1 VPIAEAQASIF
12 SVPFGE
18 SRCILNI
25 YLQLRS
31 SRMRFNSGIPL
42 VLESGLHGATDFL
55 RVLVMND
62 IYDEGLARQQEELAA
77 TADMVAQRKA
87 MLGLLNL
94 NAGEHVLD
102 VGSGNGI
109 FVRDVLEIVGS
120 NGHACGID
128 ISEIMVGMAQNIC
141 PGAAFVKGDATDLPV
156 DDESYDVLTTS
167 QLLCFV
173 HDIPGAL
180 REFYRVLKP
189 GGRMLILDTD
199 WESLIWNCRNQALM
213 SRAVKLFTSPLVNLY
228 TPRSLSRQ
236 ITETGFELLD
246 RQSFSVINW
255 ERDPNSYSEQ
265 CAGFI
270 RQMMESSPDFSPED
284 WESWDSD
291 LREIDAADE
300 YLFSLN
306 RYLFAAR
313 KA

>member
-1 VPIAEAQASIF
+1 
-12 SVPFGE
+12 
-18 SRCILNI
+18 
-25 YLQLRS
+25 
-31 SRMRFNSGIPL
+31 MPL
-42 VLESGLHGATDFL
+42 VLESRSHRASDFS
-55 RVLVMND
+55 RELVVND
-62 IYDEGLARQQEELAA
+62 VYDEGLARQQEELAA

-87 MLGLLNL
+87 MLSLLNL
-94 NAGEHVLD
+94 KTGDHVID

-109 FVRDVLEIVGS
+109 FVRDVLEIVGF

-128 ISEIMVGMAQNIC
+128 ISEIMVRLAQNIC
-141 PGAAFVKGDATDLPV
+141 PDAVFIKGDATNLPV

-173 HDIPGAL
+173 RDIPGAL

-199 WESLIWNCRNQALM
+199 WESLVWNCKNQALM
-213 SRAVKLFTSPLVNLY
+213 SRAIELFTSPLVNLH

-236 ITETGFELLD
+236 ISEAGFQSLD
-246 RQSFSVINW
+246 RHSFSVINW
-255 ERDPNSYSEQ
+255 KRDPDSYSEQ

-270 RQMMESSPDFSPED
+270 RQMMESSPEFTQED

-291 LREIDAADE
+291 LQETDAAGE

-306 RYLFAAR
+306 RFLFAAH
-313 KA
+313 KS

>member
-1 VPIAEAQASIF
+1 
-12 SVPFGE
+12 
-18 SRCILNI
+18 
-25 YLQLRS
+25 
-31 SRMRFNSGIPL
+31 MRFNSGIPL

>member
-1 VPIAEAQASIF
+1 MQLDEFFKYEGPLLAEFRSPPRFAERLLWRKQTHAQYLSAVEIK
-12 SVPFGE
+12 PHEALHLNAFGVKIGP
-18 SRCILNI
+18 S
-25 YLQLRS
+25 
-31 SRMRFNSGIPL
+31 P
-42 VLESGLHGATDFL
+42 AADFPWE
-55 RVLVMND
+55 LVMND
-62 IYDEGLARQQEELAA
+62 VYDEGLARQQEELAA

-109 FVRDVLEIVGS
+109 FVREVLEIVGS

-128 ISEIMVGMAQNIC
+128 ISEIMVGLAQNIC
-141 PGAAFVKGDATDLPV
+141 PGAVFVKGDATDLPA

-173 HDIPGAL
+173 QDIPNAL

-199 WESLIWNCRNQALM
+199 WESLIWNCRNQTLM
-213 SRAVKLFTSPLVNLY
+213 SRAIKLFTSPLVNLH

-236 ITETGFELLD
+236 ITEAGFELLD

-255 ERDPNSYSEQ
+255 KRDSDSYSEQ

-270 RQMMESSPDFSPED
+270 C
-284 WESWDSD
+284 
-291 LREIDAADE
+291 
-300 YLFSLN
+300 
-306 RYLFAAR
+306 
-313 KA
+313 